1 VSIEE
6 LADRDRALAGPRQLK
21 EPGSPE
27 WCWQTLFYL
36 RSCMGHVTEQWRE
49 AEQIIEELKA
59 ARAWKVIPPEAPYGT
74 FDRMLK
80 EELGLPEK
88 EIKNLI
94 LKAELA
100 SHGGDRK
107 SEPFQADNISLKNQH
122 GTSNTYLRRRLRRD
136 NPDLADLVDS
146 GELSAHAAAVQAGF
160 KPKTF
165 TVRADRP
172 ESIVGTLRRQL
183 DPEVLALVTKLL
195 SEGE

>member
-1 VSIEE
+1 MSAEE
-6 LADRDRALAGPRQLK
+6 LPERDRALAGPRQLK

-27 WCWQTLFYL
+27 WCWQTVFYL

-94 LKAELA
+94 VKAQLA
-100 SHGGDRK
+100 AHGGDRR
-107 SEPFQADNISLKNQH
+107 SDEFQVSNVQLKPQS
-122 GTSNTYLRRRLRRD
+122 GNTETYIRRRLRRD
-136 NPDLADLVDS
+136 NPDLADRVES
-146 GELSAHAAAVQAGF
+146 GDLSPHAAAVQAGF
-160 KPKTF
+160 RPKTF

-172 ESIVGTLRRQL
+172 ESIVATLRRQL
-183 DPEVLALVTKLL
+183 DPETLAMVTKLL
-195 SEGE
+195 MQED